1 MNQLLDLDKFAYK
14 VQMIRHNAQD
24 GHADFIFK
32 VLAPNGVSF
41 HIMDRYSSMR
51 QFQSLLKKDLDD
63 SVNLNNL
70 PQFPKK
76 RYVGGLDPKFLDDRM
91 MQLGMFFNA
100 FLSIPQVAKSK
111 LVLTY
116 FASKAADQES

>member
-1 MNQLLDLDKFAYK
+1 MN
-14 VQMIRHNAQD
+14 H
-24 GHADFIFK
+24 
-32 VLAPNGVSF
+32 
-41 HIMDRYSSMR
+41 
-51 QFQSLLKKDLDD
+51 
-63 SVNLNNL
+63 L

-100 FLSIPQVAKSK
+100 FLGDKKVAKSA

-116 FASKAADQES
+116 FASKAADQESHDKIIELHN

>member
-1 MNQLLDLDKFAYK
+1 MDLEKFAYK
-14 VQMIRHNAQD
+14 VQMIRYNSQD

-32 VLAPNGVSF
+32 VVAPNGVSF

-63 SVNLNNL
+63 SVSINDL
-70 PQFPKK
+70 PPVPNK
-76 RYVGGLDPKFLDDRM
+76 RYVGGMDPKFLDDRM

-100 FLSIPQVAKSK
+100 FLSNHHVAKSK